1 VAVNQ
6 IQTYAVPGFT
16 PYMDQTEQDIMRTV
30 VTEGTGT
37 AAGIPGV
44 MIYGKTGTTS
54 KYVDAWFVG
63 FTKQLTVAVWV
74 GYVDGKPM
82 TTAFGG
88 KPVYGATYPSIIFHD
103 FLVRA
108 LPTITKEE
116 YDTAHRIS
124 QAPLDAATAN
134 ATFTAVLP
142 TVNPT
147 PSAPA
152 NSTTGIT
159 GATTQTASPTG
170 GDTGGAIT
178 APGGTTTPAAPTTPT
193 TTGPGGGAEAP

>member
-1 VAVNQ
+1 
-6 IQTYAVPGFT
+6 
-16 PYMDQTEQDIMRTV
+16 MRTV

-44 MIYGKTGTTS
+44 IIEGKTGTTS

-124 QAPLDAATAN
+124 QAPLDTATAN
-134 ATFTAVLP
+134 ATFTSVLP
-142 TVNPT
+142 TVNAT

-152 NSTTGIT
+152 TGTT
-159 GATTQTASPTG
+159 GATPPTTTPNG
-170 GDTGGAIT
+170 GDTGGAVT
-178 APGGTTTPAAPTTPT
+178 APGGTTTPTAPTTPT
-193 TTGPGGGAEAP
+193 PTGPGGGAEAP